1 MTEPQ
6 TPQPVEEEGR
16 AGSRIPLSWNSD
28 VVLLSDT
35 AQALFVRLMSDSAVR
50 LSDGRIPPL
59 VMAQQTVHLTRKAT
73 KAAIDE
79 LVAVGW
85 IECFSD
91 GWFYILTWKKHNLS
105 KERVEYLKAS
115 RKAVS
120 VAGGKARAETATRG
134 PGGKFLPQ
142 QPADEPA
149 GAPAVRL
156 DDLQPEHQPED
167 QPETS
172 PVSVSVSVPAYEEEP
187 FREEGIQEGV
197 VEPEVFSL
205 WSGAVRA
212 TR

>member
-79 LVAVGW
+79 LVAVRW
-85 IECFSD
+85 IERFSD

-105 KERVEYLKAS
+105 KDRVESLIAS

-120 VAGGKARAETATRG
+120 IAGGKARAETAKRG
-134 PGGKFLPQ
+134 SGGKFLSTH
-142 QPADEPA
+142 PADEPA
-149 GAPAVRL
+149 VAPAVRL
-156 DDLQPEHQPED
+156 EVVQPED
-167 QPETS
+167 QPETR
-172 PVSVSVSVPAYEEEP
+172 PVSVSVSVPVYEEEP
-187 FREEGIQEGV
+187 FLEEGIQEGV